1 MKVYIKIL
9 KFAGPYKFFIMI
21 SIIASIFYV
30 FTNGV
35 SLWII
40 GSLLSSV
47 MNGGSLLS
55 NNNLTFTE
63 KINDY
68 IFYFIDMDNK
78 VYLFT
83 FKRGQT
89 IDNYAVIKWNIDFQT
104 VISGLFQINITNY

>member
-1 MKVYIKIL
+1 ML
-9 KFAGPYKFFIMI
+9 LFIMI

-55 NNNLTFTE
+55 NNSLTFTE

-68 IFYFIDMDNK
+68 ISKYLPKYFLPN
-78 VYLFT
+78 YL
-83 FKRGQT
+83 
-89 IDNYAVIKWNIDFQT
+89 
-104 VISGLFQINITNY
+104 